1 MKTILKTD
9 LTVRDIN
16 EGFVYNEYEGKGLF
30 GWGGK
35 LTIQPEY
42 QRNYIMEEE
51 GIGADP
57 DAEPYDTQTK
67 LNEVPLEDMFDEGEV
82 VVEEVITDDT
92 NN

>member
-1 MKTILKTD
+1 MEENNVLQEGQVVEIDYNKD
-9 LTVRDIN
+9 LV
-16 EGFVYNEYEGKGLF
+16 EEYK
-30 GWGGK
+30 
-35 LTIQPEY
+35 
-42 QRNYIMEEE
+42 RNYIMEEE

-82 VVEEVITDDT
+82 VVEEVITNDT

>member
-1 MKTILKTD
+1 MEENNVLQEGQVVETD
-9 LTVRDIN
+9 
-16 EGFVYNEYEGKGLF
+16 YNKDLVKEYK
-30 GWGGK
+30 
-35 LTIQPEY
+35 
-42 QRNYIMEEE
+42 RNYIMEEE

-67 LNEVPLEDMFDEGEV
+67 LNEIPLEDMFDEGEV

>member
-1 MKTILKTD
+1 MEENNVLQEGQVVEIDYGKD
-9 LTVRDIN
+9 LV
-16 EGFVYNEYEGKGLF
+16 EEYK
-30 GWGGK
+30 
-35 LTIQPEY
+35 
-42 QRNYIMEEE
+42 RNYIMEEE

>member
-1 MKTILKTD
+1 MDTNNVLQEGQIVEVDYDKD
-9 LTVRDIN
+9 LV
-16 EGFVYNEYEGKGLF
+16 K
-30 GWGGK
+30 
-35 LTIQPEY
+35 EY
-42 QRNYIMEEE
+42 QNNYIMEEE

>member
-1 MKTILKTD
+1 MEENNVLQEGQVVETD
-9 LTVRDIN
+9 
-16 EGFVYNEYEGKGLF
+16 YNKDLVEEYK
-30 GWGGK
+30 
-35 LTIQPEY
+35 
-42 QRNYIMEEE
+42 RNYIMEEE

-82 VVEEVITDDT
+82 VVEEVITNDT

>member
-1 MKTILKTD
+1 MDTNNVLQEGQIVEVDYNKD
-9 LTVRDIN
+9 LV
-16 EGFVYNEYEGKGLF
+16 NEYK
-30 GWGGK
+30 
-35 LTIQPEY
+35 
-42 QRNYIMEEE
+42 RNYIMEEE

-82 VVEEVITDDT
+82 VVEEVITNDT

>member
-1 MKTILKTD
+1 MEENNVLQEGQVVEIDYNKD
-9 LTVRDIN
+9 LVED
-16 EGFVYNEYEGKGLF
+16 YK
-30 GWGGK
+30 
-35 LTIQPEY
+35 
-42 QRNYIMEEE
+42 RNYIMEEE

-82 VVEEVITDDT
+82 VMEEVITDDT

>member
-1 MKTILKTD
+1 MEENNVLQEGQVVEVDYNKD
-9 LTVRDIN
+9 LV
-16 EGFVYNEYEGKGLF
+16 K
-30 GWGGK
+30 
-35 LTIQPEY
+35 EY

>member
-1 MKTILKTD
+1 MEENNVLQEGQVVEIDYNKD
-9 LTVRDIN
+9 LVED
-16 EGFVYNEYEGKGLF
+16 YK
-30 GWGGK
+30 
-35 LTIQPEY
+35 
-42 QRNYIMEEE
+42 RNYIMEEE

-67 LNEVPLEDMFDEGEV
+67 LNEIPLEEMFDEGEV

>member
-1 MKTILKTD
+1 MEENNVLQEGQVVEVDYNKD
-9 LTVRDIN
+9 LVN
-16 EGFVYNEYEGKGLF
+16 
-30 GWGGK
+30 
-35 LTIQPEY
+35 EY

-82 VVEEVITDDT
+82 VMEEVITDDT

>member
-1 MKTILKTD
+1 MEENNVLQEGQIVETYYNKD
-9 LTVRDIN
+9 LV
-16 EGFVYNEYEGKGLF
+16 EEYK
-30 GWGGK
+30 
-35 LTIQPEY
+35 
-42 QRNYIMEEE
+42 RNYIMEEQ

>member
-1 MKTILKTD
+1 MEENNVLHEGQIVEVDYNK
-9 LTVRDIN
+9 DIV
-16 EGFVYNEYEGKGLF
+16 EEYK
-30 GWGGK
+30 
-35 LTIQPEY
+35 
-42 QRNYIMEEE
+42 RNYIMEEE

-67 LNEVPLEDMFDEGEV
+67 LNEIPLEDMFDEGEV

>member
-1 MKTILKTD
+1 MEENNVLQEGQVVEVDYSKD
-9 LTVRDIN
+9 LVD
-16 EGFVYNEYEGKGLF
+16 
-30 GWGGK
+30 
-35 LTIQPEY
+35 EY

>member
-1 MKTILKTD
+1 MEENDVLQEGQVVEIDYNKD
-9 LTVRDIN
+9 LV
-16 EGFVYNEYEGKGLF
+16 EEYK
-30 GWGGK
+30 
-35 LTIQPEY
+35 
-42 QRNYIMEEE
+42 RNYIMEEE

>member
-1 MKTILKTD
+1 MEENNVLQEGQVVEINYNKD
-9 LTVRDIN
+9 LVED
-16 EGFVYNEYEGKGLF
+16 YK
-30 GWGGK
+30 
-35 LTIQPEY
+35 
-42 QRNYIMEEE
+42 RNYIMEEE

>member
-1 MKTILKTD
+1 MEENNVLQEGQIVETYYNKD
-9 LTVRDIN
+9 LV
-16 EGFVYNEYEGKGLF
+16 EEYK
-30 GWGGK
+30 
-35 LTIQPEY
+35 
-42 QRNYIMEEE
+42 RNYIMEEE

>member
-1 MKTILKTD
+1 MEENNVLQEGQVVETD
-9 LTVRDIN
+9 
-16 EGFVYNEYEGKGLF
+16 YNKDLVEEYK
-30 GWGGK
+30 
-35 LTIQPEY
+35 
-42 QRNYIMEEE
+42 RNYIMEEE
-51 GIGADP
+51 GVGADP

>member
-1 MKTILKTD
+1 MDTNNVLQEGQLVEVDYNKD
-9 LTVRDIN
+9 LVN
-16 EGFVYNEYEGKGLF
+16 
-30 GWGGK
+30 
-35 LTIQPEY
+35 EY

>member
-1 MKTILKTD
+1 MEENNVLQEGQVVEIDYNKD
-9 LTVRDIN
+9 LV
-16 EGFVYNEYEGKGLF
+16 EEYK
-30 GWGGK
+30 
-35 LTIQPEY
+35 
-42 QRNYIMEEE
+42 RNYIMEEE

-67 LNEVPLEDMFDEGEV
+67 LNEIPLEDMFDKGEV

>member
-1 MKTILKTD
+1 MEENNVLQEGQVIEVDYNKD
-9 LTVRDIN
+9 LVD
-16 EGFVYNEYEGKGLF
+16 
-30 GWGGK
+30 
-35 LTIQPEY
+35 EY

-82 VVEEVITDDT
+82 VVEEVITNDT

>member
-1 MKTILKTD
+1 MEENNVLHEGQVVEVDYNKD
-9 LTVRDIN
+9 LVD
-16 EGFVYNEYEGKGLF
+16 EYK
-30 GWGGK
+30 
-35 LTIQPEY
+35 
-42 QRNYIMEEE
+42 RNYIMEEE

-57 DAEPYDTQTK
+57 YAEPYDTQTK

>member
-1 MKTILKTD
+1 MEENDVLQEGQVVETD
-9 LTVRDIN
+9 
-16 EGFVYNEYEGKGLF
+16 YNKDLVD
-30 GWGGK
+30 
-35 LTIQPEY
+35 EY

-67 LNEVPLEDMFDEGEV
+67 LNEIPLEDMFDEGEV